1 MQGKMNDWI
10 RKFMCN
16 KLKYV
21 NIWRLPDRSTFPK
34 EGIRYY
40 YSFSAAN
47 DLHFKVGYGDIM
59 VCDYAT
65 SQNAIDVC
73 F

>member
-1 MQGKMNDWI
+1 VLKE
-10 RKFMCN
+10 FSN
-16 KLKYV
+16 KIKGSFTFQIDV
-21 NIWRLPDRSTFPK
+21 SDRSTFPSK
-34 EGIRYY
+34 KGIRCY

-65 SQNAIDVC
+65 GQNDVC